1 MAPVVAAE
9 PVWSTL
15 LAATESVWGAV
26 FELSVPGC
34 SCPRAMQVDIDAAT
48 STQLLVPPAPCSRC
62 VQVQPNVQLEIEE
75 LISID
80 IMAILML
87 GCMVGATF
95 FIIMLQLRAHAA
107 DAAVWLF
114 CLRDERDVTTPAVE
128 HMCC

>member
-1 MAPVVAAE
+1 
-9 PVWSTL
+9 
-15 LAATESVWGAV
+15 
-26 FELSVPGC
+26 
-34 SCPRAMQVDIDAAT
+34 MQLPEGHAGRHRRCDFDAAAAAVAV
-48 STQLLVPPAPCSRC
+48 QAPPAPCSRC
-62 VQVQPNVQLEIEE
+62 VQVLPNAALEVAE

-80 IMAILML
+80 DNSILML
-87 GCMVGATF
+87 SCMVRATF